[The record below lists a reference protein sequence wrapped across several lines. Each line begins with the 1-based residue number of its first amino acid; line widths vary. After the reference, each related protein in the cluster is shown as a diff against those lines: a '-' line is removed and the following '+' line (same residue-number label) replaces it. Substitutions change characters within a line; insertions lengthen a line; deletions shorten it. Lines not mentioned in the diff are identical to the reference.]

1 MARMIAATTP
11 QNLRA
16 ELERMEARWRRGE
29 PSPPRFAYAAPADH
43 GELRDGLLRAAEAL
57 DKEGELGA
65 IYAARAR
72 ELAVE
77 AEVCTSVGGP
87 SFWAAARRRFAR
99 RDAFD
104 AEADREAAAW
114 LDARSEES
122 APEGA
127 AAGHGEHVRSDGER
141 VRSDDER
148 DPRSLLA
155 RMRAAIGAHKLPLR
169 LVVLRDLAPLAAT
182 GEGVIQVAAGRM
194 LSLRDVERTV
204 LHEIE
209 GHALP
214 SERARILPL
223 SIFSVGT
230 AAGSDDQEGRALAI
244 ERAAGFLD
252 ARRLR
257 ELALRHIAARS
268 VEQGASFID
277 TADLLLDRGAALED
291 ALRIAARVHRGG
303 GLAREV
309 VYVPALLR
317 VEAARRVDPSLDH
330 VLSQGRV
337 SVDAARALRP
347 WADP

>member
-16 ELERMEARWRRGE
+16 ELERMEARWTRGE
-29 PSPPRFAYAAPADH
+29 PSPPRFVYAAPADH

-77 AEVCTSVGGP
+77 AEVCASVGGP
-87 SFWAAARRRFAR
+87 SFWAAARRRFSK

-114 LDARSEES
+114 LDVRCVES
-122 APEGA
+122 AQEGA
-127 AAGHGEHVRSDGER
+127 AAIEGER

-169 LVVLRDLAPLAAT
+169 VVVLRDLAPLAAT

-194 LSLRDVERTV
+194 LSPRDVERTV
-204 LHEIE
+204 LHELE

-214 SERARILPL
+214 GERARLLPL

-230 AAGSDDQEGRALAI
+230 AMGSDDQEGRALAL

-252 ARRLR
+252 ARRRR
-257 ELALRHIAARS
+257 ELALRHVAARS
-268 VEQGASFID
+268 VEVGASFID
-277 TADLLLDRGAALED
+277 TADLLLERGAALED

-317 VEAARRVDPSLDH
+317 VEAARGVDPSLDH

-337 SVDAARALRP
+337 SVEAARALRP